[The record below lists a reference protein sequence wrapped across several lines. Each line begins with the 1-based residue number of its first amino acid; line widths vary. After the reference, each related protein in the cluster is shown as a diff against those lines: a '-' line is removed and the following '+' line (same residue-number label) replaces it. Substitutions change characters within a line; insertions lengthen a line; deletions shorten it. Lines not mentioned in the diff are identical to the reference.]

1 MTSRKQPSTRAESA
15 RIRRDKRKR
24 QPASSARSGHDTPA
38 RRTPPV
44 MVRGGGGHGL
54 GQSKPERKR
63 KTVKRRFDI
72 ALSSPG
78 VEIRLPS
85 MPVVRTGW
93 RLASFILVIGMLVLL
108 SHLWNSPNYQVQT
121 AEVQGALR
129 LTGSD
134 INRVLN
140 VYNKSIFAVN
150 PRQMENALR
159 MAYPGLADVS
169 VQVGLPATVLVTI
182 NERIPV
188 LAWQQDANIQW
199 VDADGIAF
207 PPRGEVV
214 SLVWVDAYAAP
225 PLPLRDAAAPSL
237 DADVVAAPQAFMSP
251 ELVSAI
257 LMLGAQ
263 APEGA
268 PLVYDPGHGL
278 GWNDARGWDVY
289 FGMDVA
295 DVETKHLVY
304 QAVAERLQADGIQP
318 ALINVEHVHAP
329 YYRLER

>member
-1 MTSRKQPSTRAESA
+1 
-15 RIRRDKRKR
+15 
-24 QPASSARSGHDTPA
+24 
-38 RRTPPV
+38 
-44 MVRGGGGHGL
+44 MVRGSGGYGL
-54 GQSKPERKR
+54 SQGKPERKR
-63 KTVKRRFDI
+63 KPVKRRFDI

-93 RLASFILVIGMLVLL
+93 RLASFVLVAGLLVLL
-108 SHLWNSPNYQVQT
+108 SHLWNSPNYLVQM
-121 AEVQGALR
+121 AEVQGSLR
-129 LTGSD
+129 LTSGD
-134 INRVLN
+134 INRTLN
-140 VYNKSIFAVN
+140 VYNKSIFTIN
-150 PRQMENALR
+150 PHQMENTLLIT
-159 MAYPGLADVS
+159 YPELADVS
-169 VQVGLPATVLVTI
+169 VQVGLPATILVTLDERLPVLV
-182 NERIPV
+182 
-188 LAWQQDANIQW
+188 WQQDANIQW

-207 PPRGEVV
+207 SPRGEVDA
-214 SLVWVDAYAAP
+214 LIWVEAHAAP
-225 PLPLRDAAAPSL
+225 PLPPRVDDADPSL
-237 DADVVAAPQAFMSP
+237 DADVIAAPQAFMP
-251 ELVSAI
+251 PDLVSAI

-268 PLVYDPGHGL
+268 PLVYDPRHGL